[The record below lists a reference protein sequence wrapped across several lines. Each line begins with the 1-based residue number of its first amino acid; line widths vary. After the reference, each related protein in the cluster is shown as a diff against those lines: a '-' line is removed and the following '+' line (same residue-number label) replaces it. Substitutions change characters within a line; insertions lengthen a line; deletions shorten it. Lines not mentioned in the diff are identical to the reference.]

1 MRSVEESR
9 ALWNTTF
16 HQPEIHSLHEL
27 KQVLETGEKGS
38 NPCENGLRSV
48 CWKAFL
54 LHKEIDRTQWS
65 IQLSDSREAY
75 TSVKQHFLKYI
86 DNPDE
91 LSSTVDPLAEDAES
105 PWESLRRDEQI
116 RAEISQDVERCLQE
130 NSFFHDPLVKLRLL
144 NILFVFVKL
153 NPDLGYR
160 QGMHELLAPIL
171 WVVTQDAIDL
181 QTLNEDVAFAAA
193 GEQALMLQ
201 TLDPTYIE
209 HDSFILFCA
218 IMQTAKEF
226 YEHNDSKSG
235 GVGSSEV
242 SSIIA
247 RSQHIHLGI
256 LRKID
261 PEVAD
266 HLVAIEVLPQIFL
279 TRWIRLLFGREF
291 PFDDVLAVWDLIIA
305 EKVRAS
311 LVDMICVSMLL
322 RIRWQL
328 MDADYSTALSLL
340 LRYPSP
346 EPIKPRTFV
355 LDGLYLEH
363 NSTCE
368 GASYLVHKYS
378 GRHIPPTIQ
387 NNVSPPPRVGM
398 SLPSRHKSR
407 SITRD
412 IFNSPNSSPNRITAK
427 RLDSIFQDVSE
438 GLYRRAEGW
447 GVTKAVRGAV
457 TEARRNMQGLQAGGT
472 NSALFSHDG
481 PVWDSPSPPRLS
493 LATVREL
500 QLRVASMEQ
509 RNKDLAMM
517 LEDALN
523 VLHTQQAPSGEAGEK
538 GAETEG
544 SLSAMNDAVAAIRK
558 VKACLEDASI
568 PLASADTG
576 EEIHRLSNA
585 RSSEDSPTRGRAQTA
600 IDRTPARV
608 ESSEKGEEKATIAA
622 EDKIGMKEP
631 QSPWSPPSSVT
642 TAATNSNNNNTL
654 SAKMGNNINHTTAS
668 MKAYPSRPTRTSV
681 RDPSFA
687 WILGDDQARPSFAT
701 SASAPPEQRRVPL
714 KSIFDDPEA
723 QSDSRAA
730 AGGLLLSDLQHAPQS
745 MQQRRREQ
753 SPGQ

>member
-27 KQVLETGEKGS
+27 KQVLEAGAKGS
-38 NPCENGLRSV
+38 NPCEDGLRSV

-54 LHKEIDRTQWS
+54 LHKEIDQTQWS

-75 TSVKQHFLKYI
+75 ASVKQHFLKYI
-86 DNPDE
+86 DNPNE

-116 RAEISQDVERCLQE
+116 RAEISQDVERCLQD
-130 NSFFHDPLVKLRLL
+130 NSFFHDPIVKLRLL

-171 WVVTQDAIDL
+171 LVVTQDAIDL
-181 QTLNEDVAFAAA
+181 QTVSQDEAPAPG

-201 TLDPTYIE
+201 SLDPTYIE

-235 GVGSSEV
+235 GGGNLEV

-261 PEVAD
+261 PELAD

-291 PFDDVLAVWDLIIA
+291 PFDDVLALWDLIIA
-305 EKVRAS
+305 ENVRAP
-311 LVDMICVSMLL
+311 LVDMICVSMIL

-346 EPIKPRTFV
+346 EPIKPRAFV

-363 NSTCE
+363 NTTCE

-378 GRHIPPTIQ
+378 DKHIPQKVQ
-387 NNVSPPPRVGM
+387 NSASPPPGAGM
-398 SLPSRHKSR
+398 SLPTRQKSR

-412 IFNSPNSSPNRITAK
+412 IFNSPSSSPNRLTSK

-457 TEARRNMQGLQAGGT
+457 TEARRNMQGLQAGAT
-472 NSALFSHDG
+472 NTSLFSHDG
-481 PVWDSPSPPRLS
+481 PAWDSPSPPRLS

-500 QLRVASMEQ
+500 KMKMSMMEQ
-509 RNKDLAMM
+509 RNKDLATM

-523 VLHTQQAPSGEAGEK
+523 TLQAQQPSPAATEEK
-538 GAETEG
+538 GIEG
-544 SLSAMNDAVAAIRK
+544 EDSRLAMDDAVATIRK
-558 VKACLEDASI
+558 VKACLEDAAISLS
-568 PLASADTG
+568 PAGTG
-576 EEIHRLSNA
+576 REVHRPSNT
-585 RSSEDSPTRGRAQTA
+585 RSSEDSPTRGRVQATV
-600 IDRTPARV
+600 DRALEPAKLSK
-608 ESSEKGEEKATIAA
+608 EDELKAAIAA
-622 EDKIGMKEP
+622 SMEEP
-631 QSPWSPPSSVT
+631 QSPQSPPSSIS
-642 TAATNSNNNNTL
+642 AANNNNDQNTL
-654 SAKMGNNINHTTAS
+654 SSNARNTINTTAS
-668 MKAYPSRPTRTSV
+668 TKVHPSRPTRTSV
-681 RDPSFA
+681 RDSSFS

-714 KSIFDDPEA
+714 KSLFDNPEGE
-723 QSDSRAA
+723 SDGRTAF
-730 AGGLLLSDLQHAPQS
+730 GGLLLSDLQHAPQS
-745 MQQRRREQ
+745 MQQQRRPQ
-753 SPGQ
+753 SPDQ

>member
-1 MRSVEESR
+1 MDCGQC
-9 ALWNTTF
+9 A
-16 HQPEIHSLHEL
+16 
-27 KQVLETGEKGS
+27 G
-38 NPCENGLRSV
+38 
-48 CWKAFL
+48 
-54 LHKEIDRTQWS
+54 
-65 IQLSDSREAY
+65 REAY

-91 LSSTVDPLAEDAES
+91 LSSTVDPLAEDAEVCAPQRKAIQLYKYYTNSCPKS

-116 RAEISQDVERCLQE
+116 RAEISQDVDRCLQE
-130 NSFFHDPLVKLRLL
+130 NSFFHDPIVKLRLL

-201 TLDPTYIE
+201 SLDPTYIE

-235 GVGSSEV
+235 GGGSSEV

-261 PEVAD
+261 PELAD

-291 PFDDVLAVWDLIIA
+291 PFDDVLAVWDLVIA
-305 EKVRAS
+305 ENVRAS
-311 LVDMICVSMLL
+311 LIDMICVSMLL

-328 MDADYSTALSLL
+328 MEADYSTALSLL

-363 NSTCE
+363 NTTSE

-378 GRHIPPTIQ
+378 GRNIPQTVQ
-387 NNVSPPPRVGM
+387 NCASPPPRFGM
-398 SLPSRHKSR
+398 SLPSRQKSR

-412 IFNSPNSSPNRITAK
+412 IFNSPSSSPNRLTAK

-500 QLRVASMEQ
+500 QLRVATMEQ

-523 VLHTQQAPSGEAGEK
+523 VLHTQRQAPSGAAEEK

-544 SLSAMNDAVAAIRK
+544 SLSAMDDAVAAIRK
-558 VKACLEDASI
+558 VKTCLEDASI
-568 PLASADTG
+568 PLDSTG
-576 EEIHRLSNA
+576 TGGEAPRPSNV

-600 IDRTPARV
+600 IDRNPARV
-608 ESSEKGEEKATIAA
+608 ESSEKGEEQVTIAA
-622 EDKIGMKEP
+622 EHKTSMKEP
-631 QSPWSPPSSVT
+631 QSPQSPPSSVT
-642 TAATNSNNNNTL
+642 TATTNSNNTL
-654 SAKMGNNINHTTAS
+654 PAKMGNNIKYNNNTTAS
-668 MKAYPSRPTRTSV
+668 MTVHPSRPTRTSV
-681 RDPSFA
+681 RDSSFA

-730 AGGLLLSDLQHAPQS
+730 AGDLLLSDLQHAPQS
-745 MQQRRREQ
+745 MQQRRRQQ